1 MKDKIFKIFSS
12 SIKVRVTGRNVNNFI
27 KKLIRNRISIINVI
41 PKSYKEVDIIIDY
54 NDLDNINKLKSIYD
68 IKIIDYYGKLR
79 ILKLIKKNIFI
90 ISFLILGIILIYILS
105 NIIFSVEVIH
115 SNSKI
120 VNLLKNE
127 LSYYNIK
134 KYSFVKNYDDIE
146 KIEKKILEN
155 NKDSLEWLEI
165 IRDGTKYIVRVEERI
180 INDNR
185 DDNKKYDVVASK
197 NAVIK
202 SITAES
208 GEKVKE
214 VNTYVKKGDVVIS
227 SNVTLPNNDKIQGTA
242 SGKVIGEVWYTVNTE
257 YPYFY
262 NEIVY
267 TGNKKRV
274 LVFNYVN
281 KRFSLFDFDR
291 YKSFDKNV
299 KYIFKDNFIPID
311 LSFEYQ
317 YETIFINDI
326 YTYEEAKN
334 KAIEHAKEKLFDK
347 YSNIVKINEI
357 KVVNEEDMSS
367 KIKLSLFISCDEDIT
382 EYKEAIYEIEEKR

>member
-274 LVFNYVN
+274 LVFNFVN

-317 YETIFINDI
+317 YETNVINDI

-334 KAIEHAKEKLFDK
+334 KAIELVKEKLFDK